1 MAARRRTQEE
11 KNLKTLRE
19 LASLPANK
27 QCFDCRQRGPTY
39 VNVTIGSFVCTS
51 CGGILRGLNPPHRV
65 KSITMA
71 TFSMEEIEFIKSRG
85 NEYCQYVWMGLYDSR
100 VLEPESRD
108 EQRIRDFMI
117 QKYERKRW
125 YVDPDIA
132 TKKMHQDQQQRQN
145 SVPSSSSQSSLVP
158 ETQPLSSLLGN
169 NVASLVVQ
177 HGQGNT
183 NSSWLPAV
191 TSSTAHQASLTN
203 TKTQS
208 KGHFEFNSF
217 DENVFNNTKSSAEAT
232 SANGNFANFESA
244 FNTPALTT
252 TTTTT
257 ATTTV
262 TTQSTFHQRKACTP
276 PAGWTS
282 FDDDLDPLRSTSSLP
297 PSSSSSHRQPNVPRP
312 PQSKLPDNG
321 SIAGSTA
328 MPRPLSLPTFSPTN
342 PFSPSSNKLSEKST
356 PSQWPSFPV
365 TSGATVRPA
374 PSSGRRTDVPVANAP
389 PLGGRPKNESQLNSQ
404 PTSRPVQ
411 PPPADRY
418 AALADLDNLFHQ
430 TPTSGTSNW
439 SASDNYLFGN
449 TVTLKNEGTGNY
461 AGSNPFGTDSLG
473 WNKQPVSQQQ
483 AVPTFATANP
493 FQTAVSAP
501 GIVVQPTVAFG
512 ASVEEGYAGF
522 GTGVNFATFPTGNV
536 AGSPNGIPTNQF
548 GTQNGFGVRQ
558 PVVAWGAP
566 GANVGPWGTGLV
578 NHQNVA
584 QPTFPEAKL
593 EQSASPWMQQTIA
606 ANPFLER
613 NGATV
618 PRTKPGNPF
627 L

>member
-183 NSSWLPAV
+183 NSSWPPAI

-244 FNTPALTT
+244 FNTP
-252 TTTTT
+252 
-257 ATTTV
+257 
-262 TTQSTFHQRKACTP
+262 
-276 PAGWTS
+276 
-282 FDDDLDPLRSTSSLP
+282 
-297 PSSSSSHRQPNVPRP
+297 
-312 PQSKLPDNG
+312 
-321 SIAGSTA
+321 
-328 MPRPLSLPTFSPTN
+328 
-342 PFSPSSNKLSEKST
+342 
-356 PSQWPSFPV
+356 V

-374 PSSGRRTDVPVANAP
+374 PSGGGRTDVPAASLLP
-389 PLGGRPKNESQLNSQ
+389 PGGRPKNESQLNSQ

-430 TPTSGTSNW
+430 TPTRVPPIGLPAT
-439 SASDNYLFGN
+439 
-449 TVTLKNEGTGNY
+449 TI
-461 AGSNPFGTDSLG
+461 SLG
-473 WNKQPVSQQQ
+473 
-483 AVPTFATANP
+483 T
-493 FQTAVSAP
+493 
-501 GIVVQPTVAFG
+501 
-512 ASVEEGYAGF
+512 
-522 GTGVNFATFPTGNV
+522 
-536 AGSPNGIPTNQF
+536 
-548 GTQNGFGVRQ
+548 
-558 PVVAWGAP
+558 
-566 GANVGPWGTGLV
+566 L
-578 NHQNVA
+578 
-584 QPTFPEAKL
+584 
-593 EQSASPWMQQTIA
+593 
-606 ANPFLER
+606 
-613 NGATV
+613 
-618 PRTKPGNPF
+618 
-627 L
+627 